1 MLQVGFKTNKGMVRT
16 HNEDACFII
25 PERNVYI
32 VADGVG
38 GNSGGEIASRT
49 AIYEITQYVHEKELS
64 EDAKPLEVRDY
75 LAAALDRANLAIRE
89 KSDGKPAEQSMA
101 TTIVICCIR
110 GKYAYFAHLGDSR
123 AYIMRGEKMLQIT
136 QDHTYVNALVKAG
149 MITER
154 EALTHEKRHMITK
167 ALGTETELSP
177 DYEQVEIMENDRIL
191 LCSDGLYGEVSE
203 KDMARIA
210 QDSSL
215 SMGQVCERL
224 VEMANEAGGEDNIT
238 VVCLRV

>member
-1 MLQVGFKTNKGMVRT
+1 MLQVGFRTNKGRVRT

-25 PERNVYI
+25 PEKNVYM

-49 AIYEITQYVHEKELS
+49 AIYEITQHIYDKVLS
-64 EDAKPLEVRDY
+64 EEASAIEVRDY
-75 LAAALDRANLAIRE
+75 LADALERANNAIKN
-89 KSDGKPAEQSMA
+89 KSEGIDERNSMA
-101 TTIVICCIR
+101 TTIVLCCIR

-123 AYIMRGEKMLQIT
+123 AYIIRGSQMLQIT

-149 MITER
+149 MITEE
-154 EALTHEKRHMITK
+154 EALTHEKRHMITR
-167 ALGTETELSP
+167 ALGTEEAIRP
-177 DYEQVEIMENDRIL
+177 DYEQVEIMADDRII
-191 LCSDGLYGEVSE
+191 LCTDGLFGEVSDQE
-203 KDMARIA
+203 IA
-210 QDSSL
+210 KVAGDDSL

-224 VEMANEAGGEDNIT
+224 VDMANQAGGEDNIT